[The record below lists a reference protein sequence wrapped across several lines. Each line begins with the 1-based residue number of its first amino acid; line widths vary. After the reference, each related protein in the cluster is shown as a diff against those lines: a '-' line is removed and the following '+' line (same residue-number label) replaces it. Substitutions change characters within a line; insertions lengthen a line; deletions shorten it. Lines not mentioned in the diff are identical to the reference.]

1 MERDTP
7 EQLHAAEAA
16 TSSERM
22 LRLVMDNI
30 PQGVFWKDRESRYLG
45 CNEVVARVWGLASP
59 EAIVGLTDYELAGL
73 TREQADYFIA
83 CDRAVMDQNQAEYG
97 IIEEATLA
105 DGSTVWL
112 ETNKIP
118 LLDESGTVTGVLGT
132 WQDITARRQT
142 ETKLR
147 RSEEQLRIFIEHS
160 PVALAMFDRDM
171 RYLHVSR
178 RWKTDFNTGDRNL
191 RGVSH
196 YEDFPE
202 IPERWKEIHR
212 RGLAGE
218 VLRAEEDQFLRLDG
232 AVQWLRW
239 EVRPWF
245 EESGSVGG
253 IVIFCE
259 EITERKLAA
268 ALVAGQN
275 QVLENIAAGKPLSES
290 LEALMHLLEAQM
302 PGSLCSVLVLD
313 PDGKHLRHGAA
324 PSLPAE
330 YCVAID
336 GVAIGPE
343 VGSCGTA
350 AFLDQTVIVAD
361 IASDPLWANY
371 KSLALEHG
379 LQACWSTPIH
389 DEKQQVIGTFAIYMR
404 EPAQPTADHARLAA
418 VARQTASIAIVRH
431 RAEAALRERE
441 ALLSSATDNAAVGLV
456 MLDRDR
462 RYTFASAA
470 YTRMLGLSWEAD
482 ELIGRS
488 AAEILG
494 EVYPTQVAPRLERA
508 FAGERVEYE
517 LTRPRSDAGQGE
529 TAHYAVAYD
538 PIRDD
543 EGVVDGVIATV
554 FDITAR
560 KRAEQ
565 ELANEQA
572 ISRSFIES
580 LPGLFLWLDDAGRF
594 IHWNENVE
602 TVTGYSEDEVA
613 RMVALDFFHDEDKEL
628 VYQRIQDVFVHG
640 SAELETQLATKDG
653 RRIPYFYKGVRMM
666 LQDRPY
672 LVGVGVDVT
681 ELKQAQEALRESE
694 ERYRLLAEN
703 AEDMIV
709 LRETGGRTL
718 YRSPSSTRILG
729 WTDDDEYAVDW
740 EKAVHPDDAEALKQ
754 AVATVEG
761 GVGATFRFRSLTR
774 SGEYVWLE
782 VRSTPIFDADGQT
795 RRRLLVSRDITDRK
809 RAEEERI
816 KLEAQM
822 QHSQKLESLG
832 VLAGGIAHDFNN
844 LLTSILGHS
853 ELAKLASTPGSTVE
867 RHIDESLKGTL
878 RAAELTQQML
888 AYSGKGQFVI
898 QPLSFAAVVEDMGRL
913 LEVSISRKCTL
924 QYRFAPDLPNCEA
937 DATQM
942 RQVIMNLIINA
953 SEAIGDHDGVIAI
966 STGEMHCDRDYLSE
980 TYLDEQLPEG
990 HYVYLEVSDS
1000 GCGMSEETKSKL
1012 FDPFFTTKFTGRGL
1026 GLAAVLGIVRG
1037 HQGAIKVDSEV
1048 GKGTRFRVLIPV
1060 GTEPAQAE
1068 PAKSDDASEWSGSGC
1083 VLLVD
1088 DEESVREM
1096 LSAAMDLMGFTVL
1109 TASDGREGVEVFRR
1123 ECDRI
1128 QLVILDM
1135 TMPHLDGEQTFLEMR
1150 RIRPGVPTIL
1160 CSGYDEQT
1168 VAGDFVEQGLASFI
1182 QKPCP
1187 YQQLKDVVRR
1197 AMTAGS
1203 DPSPSQQ

>member
-1 MERDTP
+1 MERNTP
-7 EQLHAAEAA
+7 EQRRAAEAA

-22 LRLVMDNI
+22 LRLVIDNI

-45 CNEVVARVWGLASP
+45 CNEVVAQAWGLDSP
-59 EAIVGLTDYELAGL
+59 EAIVGLTDYELPGL
-73 TREQADYFIA
+73 SQEQADYFIA
-83 CDRAVMDQNQAEYG
+83 CDRSVMEQNKAKYG

-105 DGSTVWL
+105 DGSTIWL

-118 LLDESGTVTGVLGT
+118 LIDETGAVTGVLGT
-132 WQDITARRQT
+132 WQDITERR
-142 ETKLR
+142 
-147 RSEEQLRIFIEHS
+147 
-160 PVALAMFDRDM
+160 
-171 RYLHVSR
+171 
-178 RWKTDFNTGDRNL
+178 
-191 RGVSH
+191 
-196 YEDFPE
+196 
-202 IPERWKEIHR
+202 
-212 RGLAGE
+212 
-218 VLRAEEDQFLRLDG
+218 RA
-232 AVQWLRW
+232 
-239 EVRPWF
+239 
-245 EESGSVGG
+245 S
-253 IVIFCE
+253 
-259 EITERKLAA
+259 

-275 QVLENIAAGKPLSES
+275 QVLESIASGKPLSES
-290 LEALMHLLEAQM
+290 LGALMHLLEAQM
-302 PGSLCSVLVLD
+302 PGSLCSVLLLD

-330 YCVAID
+330 YCAAID

-361 IASDPLWANY
+361 IATDPLWANY

-441 ALLSSATDNAAVGLV
+441 TLLSSATDNAAVGLV

-488 AAEILG
+488 AAEVLG
-494 EVYPTQVAPRLERA
+494 EVYPTHVAPRLERA

-517 LTRPRSDAGQGE
+517 LARPRSDAGQDE
-529 TAHYAVAYD
+529 MAHYAVAYD

-543 EGVVDGVIATV
+543 NGVVDGVIATV
-554 FDITAR
+554 FDITER

-580 LPGLFLWLDDAGRF
+580 LPGVFFWLDNAGRF
-594 IHWNENVE
+594 IHWNQNVE
-602 TVTGYSEDEVA
+602 TVTGYSADEVS
-613 RMVALDFFHDEDKEL
+613 RMVALDFFHDDDKQL
-628 VYQRIQDVFVHG
+628 IYQRIQEVFEHG
-640 SAELETQLATKDG
+640 SAEVETRLATKDG

-666 LQDRPY
+666 LQGRPY

-681 ELKQAQEALRESE
+681 ELRQAHEALRESE
-694 ERYRLLAEN
+694 AFLKMSQQVGN
-703 AEDMIV
+703 IGSWQWD
-709 LRETGGRTL
+709 LRTNEVRWSEAMYSIYGIDADDFDGTL
-718 YRSPSSTRILG
+718 GSVARFT
-729 WTDDDEYAVDW
+729 
-740 EKAVHPDDAEALKQ
+740 HPDDLP
-754 AVATVEG
+754 AVQKLIEEVIE
-761 GVGATFRFRSLTR
+761 R
-774 SGEYVWLE
+774 GESRPME
-782 VRSTPIFDADGQT
+782 SRIVRPDGQIAWVWSLGEVIRDAAGHPIQCVGT
-795 RRRLLVSRDITDRK
+795 VMDITERK
-809 RAEEERI
+809 HAEEERLQ
-816 KLEAQM
+816 LEAQI

-844 LLTSILGHS
+844 LLTSILGYS
-853 ELAKLASTPGSTVE
+853 ELAKLASTPGSTIE
-867 RHIDESLKGTL
+867 RYIDEALKGTL

-898 QPLSFAAVVEDMGRL
+898 QPLSLSAVVEDMGRL
-913 LEVSISRKCTL
+913 LEVSISKKCTL
-924 QYRFAPDLPNCEA
+924 QYHFAPDLPNCEA

-953 SEAIGDHDGVIAI
+953 SEAIGEHDGVISI

-980 TYLDEQLPEG
+980 TYLDDQLPEG
-990 HYVYLEVSDS
+990 RYVYLEVADS

-1037 HQGAIKVDSEV
+1037 HQGAIKVDSEP

-1060 GTEPAQAE
+1060 GTEPALAE
-1068 PAKSDDASEWSGSGC
+1068 PAESDKASAWSGSGG
-1083 VLLVD
+1083 VLIGD
-1088 DEESVREM
+1088 DEESVRER
-1096 LSAAMDLMGFTVL
+1096 LGAAMDLMGFTVL

-1168 VAGDFVEQGLASFI
+1168 VAGDFVDKGLASFI

-1187 YQQLKDVVRR
+1187 YQQLKDAVRR
-1197 AMTAGS
+1197 ALASGS
-1203 DPSPSQQ
+1203 DPSLSHD

>member
-1 MERDTP
+1 MERNTP

-30 PQGVFWKDRESRYLG
+30 PQGVFWKDRQSRYLG
-45 CNEVVARVWGLASP
+45 CNEVVAQAWRLGSP
-59 EAIVGLTDYELAGL
+59 EAIVGLTDYELPGL
-73 TREQADYFIA
+73 SREQAEYFIT

-118 LLDESGTVTGVLGT
+118 LLDENGTVTGVLGT
-132 WQDITARRQT
+132 WQDIT
-142 ETKLR
+142 
-147 RSEEQLRIFIEHS
+147 
-160 PVALAMFDRDM
+160 
-171 RYLHVSR
+171 
-178 RWKTDFNTGDRNL
+178 
-191 RGVSH
+191 
-196 YEDFPE
+196 
-202 IPERWKEIHR
+202 
-212 RGLAGE
+212 
-218 VLRAEEDQFLRLDG
+218 
-232 AVQWLRW
+232 
-239 EVRPWF
+239 
-245 EESGSVGG
+245 
-253 IVIFCE
+253 
-259 EITERKLAA
+259 ERKRGA
-268 ALVAGQN
+268 ALVSGQN
-275 QVLENIAAGKPLSES
+275 QVLESIASGKPLSES
-290 LEALMHLLEAQM
+290 LDALMHLLESQM
-302 PGSLCSVLVLD
+302 PGSLCSVLLLD
-313 PDGKHLRHGAA
+313 PDGRHLRHGAA

-330 YCVAID
+330 YCAAID
-336 GVAIGPE
+336 GVTIGPE

-350 AFLDQTVIVAD
+350 AFLNQTVIVED
-361 IASDPLWANY
+361 IATDPLWANY

-389 DEKQQVIGTFAIYMR
+389 DEKQQVIGTFAIYLR

-431 RAEAALRERE
+431 RSEAALRERE
-441 ALLSSATDNAAVGLV
+441 SLLSSATDNAAVGLV
-456 MLDRDR
+456 MLDHDR

-488 AAEILG
+488 AAEVLG
-494 EVYPTQVAPRLERA
+494 EVYPTQIAPRLERA
-508 FAGERVEYE
+508 FAGECVEYE
-517 LTRPRSDAGQGE
+517 LTRPRPDAGQGE
-529 TAHYAVAYD
+529 MAHYAVAYD

-543 EGVVDGVIATV
+543 EGAVDGVIATV
-554 FDITAR
+554 FDITER

-565 ELANEQA
+565 ELAQEQA

-580 LPGLFLWLDDAGRF
+580 LPGLFFWLDDAGRF
-594 IHWNENVE
+594 LHWNQNVE
-602 TVTGYSEDEVA
+602 TVTGYSADEVA

-628 VYQRIQDVFVHG
+628 VYQRIQDVFEHG
-640 SAELETQLATKDG
+640 SAELETRLATKDG
-653 RRIPYFYKGVRMM
+653 RRIPYFYKGVRMV

-681 ELKQAQEALRESE
+681 ELRQAQEALRESE
-694 ERYRLLAEN
+694 AFLKMSQQVGRIGSWQW
-703 AEDMIV
+703 D
-709 LRETGGRTL
+709 LRTNEVRWSEAMYSIHGIDAGDFDGTL
-718 YRSPSSTRILG
+718 ESAARFT
-729 WTDDDEYAVDW
+729 
-740 EKAVHPDDAEALKQ
+740 HPDDLP
-754 AVATVEG
+754 AVQKLIEEIIE
-761 GVGATFRFRSLTR
+761 L
-774 SGEYVWLE
+774 GESRPLE
-782 VRSTPIFDADGQT
+782 SRIVRPDGQIAWVWS
-795 RRRLLVSRDITDRK
+795 LGEVIRDTAGRPVQCVGTVMDVTERK
-809 RAEEERI
+809 RAEEERFQ
-816 KLEAQM
+816 LEAQM

-844 LLTSILGHS
+844 LLTSILGYS

-867 RHIDESLKGTL
+867 RHIDEALKGTL

-888 AYSGKGQFVI
+888 AYSGKGQFVV
-898 QPLSFAAVVEDMGRL
+898 QPLSLSAVVEDMGRL
-913 LEVSISRKCTL
+913 LEVSISKKCTL
-924 QYRFAPDLPNCEA
+924 QYHFAPDLPNCDA

-953 SEAIGDHDGVIAI
+953 SEAIGDDDGAIAI
-966 STGEMHCDRDYLSE
+966 STGEMCCDRDDLSE

-990 HYVYLEVSDS
+990 RYVYLEVADS

-1037 HQGAIKVDSEV
+1037 HQGAIKVDSEL

-1060 GTEPAQAE
+1060 GTEPVQAE
-1068 PAKSDDASEWSGSGC
+1068 PVESDDASAWSGSGC

-1096 LSAAMDLMGFTVL
+1096 LGAAMELMGFTVL

-1135 TMPHLDGEQTFLEMR
+1135 TMPHLNGEQAFLEMR

-1168 VAGDFVEQGLASFI
+1168 VASDFVDKGLASFI
-1182 QKPCP
+1182 QKPCS
-1187 YQQLKDVVRR
+1187 YQQLRDVVRR
-1197 AMTAGS
+1197 TLAAGS
-1203 DPSPSQQ
+1203 DPSQSRQ

>member
-1 MERDTP
+1 MERNTS
-7 EQLHAAEAA
+7 EQHHAAEAA
-16 TSSERM
+16 TSSSQM
-22 LRLVMDNI
+22 LRPVMDNI
-30 PQGVFWKDRESRYLG
+30 PQGVFWKDRASRYLG
-45 CNEVVARVWGLASP
+45 CNEVVARAWGLGSP

-73 TREQADYFIA
+73 SREQADYFIA
-83 CDRAVMDQNQAEYG
+83 CDRSVMEQNQAKYG

-118 LLDESGTVTGVLGT
+118 LVDEAGAVVGVLGT
-132 WQDITARRQT
+132 WQDITERR
-142 ETKLR
+142 R
-147 RSEEQLRIFIEHS
+147 
-160 PVALAMFDRDM
+160 
-171 RYLHVSR
+171 
-178 RWKTDFNTGDRNL
+178 
-191 RGVSH
+191 
-196 YEDFPE
+196 
-202 IPERWKEIHR
+202 
-212 RGLAGE
+212 
-218 VLRAEEDQFLRLDG
+218 
-232 AVQWLRW
+232 
-239 EVRPWF
+239 
-245 EESGSVGG
+245 
-253 IVIFCE
+253 
-259 EITERKLAA
+259 AA
-268 ALVAGQN
+268 ALLAGQN
-275 QVLENIAAGKPLSES
+275 QVLESIASGKPLTES
-290 LEALMHLLEAQM
+290 LDALMHLLEAQI
-302 PGSLCSVLVLD
+302 PGSLCSVLLLD
-313 PDGKHLRHGAA
+313 PDGTHLRHGAA

-330 YCVAID
+330 YCAAID
-336 GVAIGPE
+336 GVTIGPE

-361 IASDPLWANY
+361 IATDRLWANY

-379 LQACWSTPIH
+379 LKACWSTPIH
-389 DEKQQVIGTFAIYMR
+389 DEKQQVIGTFAIYLR
-404 EPAQPTADHARLAA
+404 EPAQPTEDHARLAA

-441 ALLSSATDNAAVGLV
+441 TLLSSATDNAAVGLV

-470 YTRMLGLSWEAD
+470 YTRMLGLSWAAD

-488 AAEILG
+488 AAEVLG

-508 FAGERVEYE
+508 FVGERVEYE
-517 LTRPRSDAGQGE
+517 LARPRSDAGQSE
-529 TAHYAVAYD
+529 MAHYAVAYD
-538 PIRDD
+538 PIRND

-554 FDITAR
+554 FDITER

-580 LPGLFLWLDDAGRF
+580 LPGVFFWLDDAGRF

-602 TVTGYSEDEVA
+602 TVTGYSADEVA

-628 VYQRIQDVFVHG
+628 VYQRIQDVFEHG
-640 SAELETQLATKDG
+640 SAELETRLATKDG

-666 LQDRPY
+666 LQGRPY

-681 ELKQAQEALRESE
+681 ELRQAQEALRESE
-694 ERYRLLAEN
+694 AFLKMSQQVGKVGSWQWDLRTNEVRWSEAMYSIYGIAADGFDGTLEN
-703 AEDMIV
+703 AA
-709 LRETGGRTL
+709 RFT
-718 YRSPSSTRILG
+718 
-729 WTDDDEYAVDW
+729 
-740 EKAVHPDDAEALKQ
+740 HPDDFPSVQKLNEQ
-754 AVATVEG
+754 IID
-761 GVGATFRFRSLTR
+761 R
-774 SGEYVWLE
+774 GESQPME
-782 VRSTPIFDADGQT
+782 SRIVRPDGQIAWVWSLGEVIRDAAGRPIQCVGT
-795 RRRLLVSRDITDRK
+795 IMDITERK
-809 RAEEERI
+809 HAEEERLR
-816 KLEAQM
+816 LEAQI

-844 LLTSILGHS
+844 LLTSILGYS
-853 ELAKLASTPGSTVE
+853 ELAKLASTPGSTVG
-867 RHIDESLKGTL
+867 RHIDEVLKGTL

-898 QPLSFAAVVEDMGRL
+898 QPLSLSAVVEDMGRL

-924 QYRFAPDLPNCEA
+924 QYHFAPDLPNCVA

-942 RQVIMNLIINA
+942 RQVVMNLIINA
-953 SEAIGDHDGVIAI
+953 SEAIGEHGCAI
-966 STGEMHCDRDYLSE
+966 TVSTGEMHCDRDYLSE
-980 TYLDEQLPEG
+980 TYVDEQLPEG
-990 HYVYLEVSDS
+990 RYVYLEVADS

-1037 HQGAIKVDSEV
+1037 HQGAIKVDSEL

-1060 GTEPAQAE
+1060 GTEPAVVE
-1068 PAKSDDASEWSGSGC
+1068 PAETNDPSAWSGSGC
-1083 VLLVD
+1083 VLIVD

-1096 LSAAMDLMGFTVL
+1096 LVAAMDLMGFTVL

-1135 TMPHLDGEQTFLEMR
+1135 TMPHLNGEQAFLEMR

-1168 VAGDFVEQGLASFI
+1168 VASDFVDKGLAIFI

-1187 YQQLKDVVRR
+1187 YQQFMDAVRR
-1197 AMTAGS
+1197 ALTAGS
-1203 DPSPSQQ
+1203 DPGPSRQ